1 MIVEIDFNS
10 EEALYIQLI
19 NQIIIGI
26 ATDQIREGD
35 TLPSVRQLADN
46 IGINMHTVN
55 KAYSVLKQEGFL
67 RVDRRRGAVIALDTD
82 KMRTISEMR
91 RDLSVIL
98 ARGVCKNVSRID
110 VDGEFSGFG
119 SRRHLFRRSF
129 ELRGRGRF
137 RLERLFL
144 RKLMI
149 DGGAFQRRFF
159 CFLGLLKKGRLFL
172 FGSSLRGCGANLP
185 FQGIPF
191 KDPGRGLFRRGL
203 GWRRRFLPLLL
214 FLQKLL

>member
-19 NQIIIGI
+19 NQVIIGI

-98 ARGVCKNVSRID
+98 ARCVCKNVSREEVHNL
-110 VDGEFSGFG
+110 VDSIYDASTAE
-119 SRRHLFRRSF
+119 
-129 ELRGRGRF
+129 
-137 RLERLFL
+137 
-144 RKLMI
+144 
-149 DGGAFQRRFF
+149 
-159 CFLGLLKKGRLFL
+159 
-172 FGSSLRGCGANLP
+172 
-185 FQGIPF
+185 
-191 KDPGRGLFRRGL
+191 
-203 GWRRRFLPLLL
+203 
-214 FLQKLL
+214 